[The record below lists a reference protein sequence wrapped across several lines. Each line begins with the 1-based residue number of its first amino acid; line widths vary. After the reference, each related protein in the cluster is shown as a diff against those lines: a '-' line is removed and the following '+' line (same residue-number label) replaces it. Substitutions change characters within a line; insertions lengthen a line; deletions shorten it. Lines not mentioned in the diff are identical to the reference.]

1 MANLI
6 QIKRA
11 NTATAPATLSQGE
24 MAYTANGGVLFIGDP
39 STSAVTAIGGVRN
52 PGTLTANQALVAN
65 STSGIDRVIT
75 GNLTVRSITANGV
88 YSPGAGYL
96 LSVDGGGNTYW
107 LPQSAVTVN
116 TAAQWTWTNTHT
128 FTVGI
133 VIGNST
139 ILNISNSNIQYVGNS
154 TTLPTVTI
162 ANTGVIQSGNSTIT
176 GAPQVIVANSTGTS
190 TINAASISTTTL
202 YGTTLFAN
210 VSASYAN
217 ISGQVNTSTL
227 YVTTSANIASA
238 TIANATGVYTTG
250 TVNGA
255 VLSVGTASIAN
266 ATGFYTTG
274 VLNSGNATNYV
285 SANSTGLTIN
295 PVAVSV
301 NGLTGNGYSLVQKA
315 TTWTDT
321 GTTNGASF
329 AINYMDAP
337 TITASAAALTYNNTY
352 NLYIKA
358 PVAGANVTFG
368 SSNTH
373 NYALG
378 TDSLIVGGS
387 LIVATPSG
395 VNLLSGSSTAS
406 LNLGTGINA
415 GGAAITIGGTGT
427 QLYTTQISG
436 STANV
441 VLGIAN
447 GATASGANKLVSIG
461 ENGLAGSTTQI
472 NIGSSSATST
482 LNVFANTASFNANVN
497 VTNNINAASHSVGTS
512 FVANSSTLSAVS
524 NALFVNSTS
533 VVFTSGVTTVNAYS
547 ANVYAQNLTVSGN
560 LVVSGTVMTVN
571 TQTLAVNDNIIELG
585 LNNTTTDAVDTGWF
599 SPAGNS
605 TSVWYSGLARIATKS
620 SNNNPWFWLFGSNT
634 NPNTATT
641 VDTSANSV
649 TGTIQAYLVPYG
661 SQTGAFVVNAQSV
674 AITAN
679 STVNVNISANTLT
692 LTTGLGAASGGT
704 GRTTGFTAGDLL
716 YASNTTYMSNLAIG
730 VTGQVLQ
737 VSTGNLPSWGTLDGG
752 TF

>member
-11 NTATAPATLSQGE
+11 NTSTAPATLNQGE

-133 VIGNST
+133 AIGNSA
-139 ILNISNSNIQYVGNS
+139 ILNISNSNIQYVGNN

-217 ISGQVNTSTL
+217 ISGQVNTGTL

-255 VLSVGTASIAN
+255 VLSVGT
-266 ATGFYTTG
+266 
-274 VLNSGNATNYV
+274 
-285 SANSTGLTIN
+285 
-295 PVAVSV
+295 
-301 NGLTGNGYSLVQKA
+301 
-315 TTWTDT
+315 
-321 GTTNGASF
+321 
-329 AINYMDAP
+329 
-337 TITASAAALTYNNTY
+337 
-352 NLYIKA
+352 
-358 PVAGANVTFG
+358 
-368 SSNTH
+368 
-373 NYALG
+373 
-378 TDSLIVGGS
+378 
-387 LIVATPSG
+387 
-395 VNLLSGSSTAS
+395 
-406 LNLGTGINA
+406 
-415 GGAAITIGGTGT
+415 
-427 QLYTTQISG
+427 
-436 STANV
+436 
-441 VLGIAN
+441 
-447 GATASGANKLVSIG
+447 
-461 ENGLAGSTTQI
+461 
-472 NIGSSSATST
+472 
-482 LNVFANTASFNANVN
+482 
-497 VTNNINAASHSVGTS
+497 S
-512 FVANSSTLSAVS
+512 FVANPSTLSAVS

-547 ANVYAQNLTVSGN
+547 ANVYAQNLTVSGY
-560 LVVSGTVMTVN
+560 LVVSGTVMTIN
-571 TQTLAVNDNIIELG
+571 TQTLTVNDNIIELG
-585 LNNTTTDAVDTGWF
+585 LNNTMTDAVDTGWF

-605 TSVWYSGLARIATKS
+605 TSVWYSGFARIATKS
-620 SNNNPWFWLFGSNT
+620 SNNNPWFWIFGSNT

-661 SQTGAFVVNAQSV
+661 SQTGAFVVNTQSV

-692 LTTGLGAASGGT
+692 LTTGLGATSGGT

-737 VSTGNLPSWGTLDGG
+737 VSVGNLPSWGTLDGG